1 MIDGNLATEK
11 EILAIKEDIAEK
23 LNTGYDFNFCSGYL
37 SGLLKAGEDSIGID
51 FKTHNELQNFL
62 IDKETSRLFKSK
74 FTE

>member
-1 MIDGNLATEK
+1 MLK
-11 EILAIKEDIAEK
+11 EEIELIKKDITTK

-51 FKTHNELQNFL
+51 FKSFSELQNFL
-62 IDKETSRLFKSK
+62 IDKETSRLFDSK